1 MLAFHG
7 NKKHRVDVDVDD
19 MQAFDDYHSTNVMTN
34 NSVGI
39 TAASLNC
46 GCGRFKYKIVRSAQ
60 SGDPHLAA
68 LYRHSVHLNTRLTV
82 GNLHNTVSSVLIIHS
97 RELGRGHECLSW

>member
-1 MLAFHG
+1 M
-7 NKKHRVDVDVDD
+7 DVEVDD
-19 MQAFDDYHSTNVMTN
+19 MQALDDYHSTNGMTN

-68 LYRHSVHLNTRLTV
+68 SATQFTYNTHAGLWDICTTPYLV
-82 GNLHNTVSSVLIIHS
+82 F
-97 RELGRGHECLSW
+97 